1 MDGAD
6 PAAVI
11 IVGGGPVGAATAL
24 GLARRGVPVRLL
36 EARPSLRAD
45 DRRTL
50 ALAQGSRQ
58 LLDALGAWPTA
69 EVTAIDQIHISQRHR
84 FGQTVLTAQEAG
96 MPALGY
102 ILRYNTLMACMDEQ
116 VRRTPGL
123 SLDTGAEVRAVLP
136 EGKES
141 EVIWQAQGK
150 EWRARTP
157 LAVLADGGRALT
169 AQVFGAAREQ
179 PYTQV
184 ALVAQLETDQPAGS
198 LAYERFTPEG
208 PIALLPLGQ
217 RYTLV
222 WTGTQAQTELRL
234 DWSEDKFLNELQAA
248 FGDRA
253 GNFIRLQGRSWFPL
267 TLKVLDNVV
276 RPHGVAIGNAAQ
288 TMHPVAGQGLNMGL
302 RDADQLIRL
311 VAEDG
316 PDSRGS
322 AAQLERFVALR
333 QRDRRW
339 GVGFT
344 HSLVRLFSNDWPI
357 LSQGR
362 GFGLA
367 ALNGL
372 PGVRRALTR
381 VMSFGFQGGTGG

>member
-58 LLDALGAWPTA
+58 LLNELGAWPTA

-84 FGQTVLTAQEAG
+84 FGQTVLTARESG

-102 ILRYNTLMACMDEQ
+102 ILRYNTLMACLDEQ
-116 VRRTPGL
+116 VRRTEGL
-123 SLDTGAEVRAVLP
+123 SLETGAEVSAVFP
-136 EGKES
+136 GSGEA
-141 EVIWQAQGK
+141 EVVWQAQGR

-184 ALVAQLETDQPAGS
+184 ALVAQLETDRLVGS

-234 DWSEDKFLNELQAA
+234 GWPEERFLSELQAA
-248 FGDRA
+248 FGGRA
-253 GNFIRLQGRSWFPL
+253 GNFLQLHGRSWFPL
-267 TLKVLDNVV
+267 TLKVLDCVI

-311 VAEDG
+311 VGEGG
-316 PDSRGS
+316 PDVLGS

-333 QRDRRW
+333 QRDRNW
-339 GVGFT
+339 GIGFT
-344 HSLVRLFSNDWPI
+344 HSLVRLFSNDWP
-357 LSQGR
+357 LLTQGR
-362 GFGLA
+362 GLGLA

-372 PGVRRALTR
+372 PGMRRALTR
-381 VMSFGFQGGTGG
+381 VMSFGFQGGMRG

>member
-58 LLDALGAWPTA
+58 LLDELGAWPTA

-84 FGQTVLTAQEAG
+84 FGQTVLTARESG

-102 ILRYNTLMACMDEQ
+102 ILRYNTLMACLDEQ
-116 VRRTPGL
+116 VRRTEGL
-123 SLDTGAEVRAVLP
+123 SLETGAEVSAVFP
-136 EGKES
+136 GSGEA
-141 EVIWQAQGK
+141 EVVWQAQGR

-184 ALVAQLETDQPAGS
+184 ALVAQLETDRLVGS

-234 DWSEDKFLNELQAA
+234 GWPEERFLSELQAA
-248 FGDRA
+248 FGGRA
-253 GNFIRLQGRSWFPL
+253 GNFLQLHGRSWFPL
-267 TLKVLDNVV
+267 TLKVLDCVI
-276 RPHGVAIGNAAQ
+276 RPHGVAIGNATQ

-311 VAEDG
+311 VGEGG
-316 PDSRGS
+316 PDVLGS

-333 QRDRRW
+333 QRDRNW
-339 GVGFT
+339 GIGFT
-344 HSLVRLFSNDWPI
+344 HSLVRLFSNDWP
-357 LSQGR
+357 LLTQGR
-362 GFGLA
+362 GLGLA

-372 PGVRRALTR
+372 PGMRRALTR
-381 VMSFGFQGGTGG
+381 VMSFGFQGGMRG

>member
-1 MDGAD
+1 
-6 PAAVI
+6 
-11 IVGGGPVGAATAL
+11 
-24 GLARRGVPVRLL
+24 
-36 EARPSLRAD
+36 
-45 DRRTL
+45 
-50 ALAQGSRQ
+50 
-58 LLDALGAWPTA
+58 
-69 EVTAIDQIHISQRHR
+69 SQRHR
-84 FGQTVLTAQEAG
+84 FGQTVLTARESG

-102 ILRYNTLMACMDEQ
+102 ILRYNTLMACLDEQ
-116 VRRTPGL
+116 VRRTEGL
-123 SLDTGAEVRAVLP
+123 SLETGAEVRAVSP
-136 EGKES
+136 GGREA
-141 EVIWQAQGK
+141 EVVWQAQGR

-184 ALVAQLETDQPAGS
+184 ALVAQLETDRPVGS

-234 DWSEDKFLNELQAA
+234 GWPEERFLSELQAA
-248 FGDRA
+248 FGGRA
-253 GNFIRLQGRSWFPL
+253 GNFLQVHGRSWFPL
-267 TLKVLDNVV
+267 TLKVLDCVI

-311 VAEDG
+311 VGEGGLDVL
-316 PDSRGS
+316 GS

-339 GVGFT
+339 GIGFT

-357 LSQGR
+357 LAQGR
-362 GFGLA
+362 GLGLA
-367 ALNGL
+367 VLNGL
-372 PGVRRALTR
+372 PGMRRALTR
-381 VMSFGFQGGTGG
+381 VMSFGFQGGMRG

>member
-58 LLDALGAWPTA
+58 LLNELGAWPTA

-84 FGQTVLTAQEAG
+84 FGQTVLTARESG

-102 ILRYNTLMACMDEQ
+102 ILRYNTLMACLDEQ
-116 VRRTPGL
+116 VRRTEGL
-123 SLDTGAEVRAVLP
+123 SLETGAEVSAVFP
-136 EGKES
+136 GSGEA
-141 EVIWQAQGK
+141 EVVWQAQGR

-184 ALVAQLETDQPAGS
+184 ALVAQLETDRPVGS

-234 DWSEDKFLNELQAA
+234 GWPEERFLSELQAA
-248 FGDRA
+248 FGGRA
-253 GNFIRLQGRSWFPL
+253 GNFLQVHGRSWFPL
-267 TLKVLDNVV
+267 TLKVLDCVI

-311 VAEDG
+311 VGEGG
-316 PDSRGS
+316 PDVLGS

-333 QRDRRW
+333 QRDRNW
-339 GVGFT
+339 GIGFT
-344 HSLVRLFSNDWPI
+344 HSLVRLFSNDWP
-357 LSQGR
+357 LLTQGR
-362 GFGLA
+362 GLGLA

-372 PGVRRALTR
+372 PGMRRALTR
-381 VMSFGFQGGTGG
+381 VMSFGFQGGMRG

>member
-58 LLDALGAWPTA
+58 LLDELGAWPTA
-69 EVTAIDQIHISQRHR
+69 EVTTIDQIHISQRHR
-84 FGQTVLTAQEAG
+84 FGQTVLTARESG

-102 ILRYNTLMACMDEQ
+102 ILRYNTLMACLDEQ
-116 VRRTPGL
+116 VRRTEGL
-123 SLDTGAEVRAVLP
+123 SLETGAEVSAVFP
-136 EGKES
+136 GSGEA
-141 EVIWQAQGK
+141 EVVWQAQGR

-184 ALVAQLETDQPAGS
+184 ALVAQLETDRPVGS

-234 DWSEDKFLNELQAA
+234 GWPEERFLSELQAA
-248 FGDRA
+248 FGGRA
-253 GNFIRLQGRSWFPL
+253 GNFLQVHGRSWFPL
-267 TLKVLDNVV
+267 TLKVLDCVI

-311 VAEDG
+311 VGEGGLDVL
-316 PDSRGS
+316 GS

-333 QRDRRW
+333 QRDRNW
-339 GVGFT
+339 GIGFT

-357 LSQGR
+357 LAQGR
-362 GFGLA
+362 GLGLA
-367 ALNGL
+367 VLNGL
-372 PGVRRALTR
+372 PGMRRALTR
-381 VMSFGFQGGTGG
+381 VMSFGFQGGMRG